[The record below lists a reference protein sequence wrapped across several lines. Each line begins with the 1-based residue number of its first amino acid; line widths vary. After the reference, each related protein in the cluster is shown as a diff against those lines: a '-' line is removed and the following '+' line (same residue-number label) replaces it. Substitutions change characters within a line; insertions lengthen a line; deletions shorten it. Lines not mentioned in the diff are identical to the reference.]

1 MNRSTEGWFQ
11 CRIDRQPFGAE
22 YGFVLPDQ
30 PPVPDPAS
38 RYQPSGV
45 AAPSVLLDENSYRW
59 QNLRWTGRP
68 WEEAVIY
75 ELHLGTFTQEGT
87 FRSAIPHL
95 RRLAEIGFTAIEL
108 MPLAEFPGERGWGYD
123 GVYQYAPHHAYG
135 SPDDFKA
142 LVDAAHRHGMM
153 VILDVV
159 YNHFGPAGNY
169 IKNYAPDF
177 FLADDPTPWGPKIA
191 FARDPVRR
199 FFVDNVLYW
208 LQEFRLDG
216 LRAGRDRSDRRPQQQ
231 PHPAGNVRN
240 GAQADPGSNG
250 SPDRREPCQWR
261 RPVGVR

>member
-1 MNRSTEGWFQ
+1 VGPSFALDGSTTFRLWAPSQAQVSLEIGSETIPMSRSKEGWFQ
-11 CRIDRQPFGAE
+11 CGIDRQP
-22 YGFVLPDQ
+22 LI
-30 PPVPDPAS
+30 PDPAS

-45 AAPSVLLDENSYRW
+45 DAPSVLLDENSYRW

-159 YNHFGPAGNY
+159 YNHFGPGAGSGS
-169 IKNYAPDF
+169 A
-177 FLADDPTPWGPKIA
+177 
-191 FARDPVRR
+191 
-199 FFVDNVLYW
+199 VLC
-208 LQEFRLDG
+208 R
-216 LRAGRDRSDRRPQQQ
+216 
-231 PHPAGNVRN
+231 
-240 GAQADPGSNG
+240 
-250 SPDRREPCQWR
+250 
-261 RPVGVR
+261 